1 MSRPISGLG
10 PHGEFPASPDQL
22 RLSSEARATVS
33 ARNYSIAVVLH
44 TTRSDWSRLQVAGI
58 RAALA
63 EYDAKLD
70 RVVEC
75 GFVPDAQVAAMQEL
89 LDQPPDA
96 IISIPVDSLKAADI
110 HRRIA
115 ESNIKLVL
123 MDNAPVGMVARKDYA
138 SVVSADNF
146 GNGEIAAGLVDPY
159 VPNAGRVTVV
169 GYGVDFPVTNERE
182 LGFRKTLGERRPDVR
197 IGRIKFDEPERAGEA
212 VSAYLESGE
221 TPDAMFVV
229 WDEPALLVSRA
240 LEAAGVSVPIVTV
253 DLGLDVAI
261 EIARG
266 GLIKGGGAQL
276 PFDQGFAEATVAIM
290 ALAGDAPPPWVALP
304 ALAVTQR
311 NIREAYQAVWHQ
323 EAPPDLA
330 DGNDA

>member
-22 RLSSEARATVS
+22 RLSPEAKAAASVR
-33 ARNYSIAVVLH
+33 RYSIAVVVH
-44 TTRSDWSRLQVAGI
+44 TTRSDWSRLQVSGI

-63 EYDAKLD
+63 EFDANLD

-123 MDNAPVGMVARKDYA
+123 MDNAPVGMVARKDYV

-146 GNGEIAAGLVDPY
+146 GNGEIAAGLLDAY
-159 VPNAGRVTVV
+159 VPSGGRVTVV

-182 LGFRKTLGERRPDVR
+182 LGFRKALGERRPDVR

-212 VSAYLESGE
+212 VGTYLETGE

-240 LEAAGVSVPIVTV
+240 LEAAGLAIPIVTV
-253 DLGLDVAI
+253 DLGLEVAI

-290 ALAGDAPPPWVALP
+290 ALAGDAPPPWIALP
-304 ALAVTQR
+304 ALAVTQH
-311 NIREAYQAVWHQ
+311 NIREAYQAVWH
-323 EAPPDLA
+323 ESAPRELTDRH
-330 DGNDA
+330 DI